1 MLRASRRRRGSQRS
15 AEDNK
20 GETRDVKLF
29 KHRQSEEMIFRPV
42 LYKGRSHA
50 TAKEWGG
57 GIDEKK
63 IGGTKSLIS
72 KTSLIKTDKK
82 QI

>member
-15 AEDNK
+15 AEVNK

-57 GIDEKK
+57 IDEKK
-63 IGGTKSLIS
+63 IGGTKTLIS